1 MGPTDILCVKRQ
13 VVFPDQQCVP
23 TGNAGFIRGGRAA
36 LPPEAL
42 QGRTAPCTPSAHTAL
57 LNSFLFYRVH
67 VAKPLSPSVIPAQDL
82 GLGKDAGVRAH
93 WLAAMILVSLDDLLF
108 LGVLLSIAHH
118 GALGAAVCL
127 SPQFTLFSLA
137 AAWRTRRCPC
147 ARDRIK

>member
-23 TGNAGFIRGGRAA
+23 MGNAGFIRGGRAA

-93 WLAAMILVSLDDLLF
+93 WLAAMILVSLDDLFF

-127 SPQFTLFSLA
+127 SPLFTLFSLA